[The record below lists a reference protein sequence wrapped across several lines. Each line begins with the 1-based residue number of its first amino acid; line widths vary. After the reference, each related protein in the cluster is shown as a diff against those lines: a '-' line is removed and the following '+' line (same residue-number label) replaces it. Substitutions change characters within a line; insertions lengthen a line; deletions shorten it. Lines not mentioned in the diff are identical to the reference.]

1 MPGISSLLHHISSQG
16 NDQPARVDNSCQNRS
31 IIGSG
36 IPEKAF
42 VKSTIGVPSLS
53 PPRCFP
59 CSHLFSPYPRSEHLK
74 QASLVN
80 ENFQTEA
87 NLKLKTA

>member
-1 MPGISSLLHHISSQG
+1 MPGISLLLHHISSQG
-16 NDQPARVDNSCQNRS
+16 NDQPPRVDNSCQNRS
-31 IIGSG
+31 IIESG
-36 IPEKAF
+36 IPEQAF

-59 CSHLFSPYPRSEHLK
+59 RSHIFSPYPRSERLE

-80 ENFQTEA
+80 DNISRQ
-87 NLKLKTA
+87 KLI

>member
-1 MPGISSLLHHISSQG
+1 MPGISLLLHHISSQG
-16 NDQPARVDNSCQNRS
+16 NDQPPRVDNSCQNRS
-31 IIGSG
+31 ITESG
-36 IPEKAF
+36 IPEQAF
-42 VKSTIGVPSLS
+42 VNSTIGVPSLS

-59 CSHLFSPYPRSEHLK
+59 CSHLFSPYPGSERLE

-80 ENFQTEA
+80 DNFQTEA